1 MRTDRKQ
8 GASTTQLQ
16 NGTSYHVRIPG
27 TVHRTNGVLLPT
39 HSVPI
44 LQWLRHDTRLPA
56 NLPYLLERVTANDTC
71 QKGTKRMDM
80 WIAFS
85 NIHRNPKTRSER
97 ESSENFHY
105 IPS

>member
-1 MRTDRKQ
+1 MRTDRTQ
-8 GASTTQLQ
+8 GASS
-16 NGTSYHVRIPG
+16 SYEMVLATVYEYIPG
-27 TVHRTNGVLLPT
+27 TVHRTNGVLLIT

-56 NLPYLLERVTANDTC
+56 NLPYLLERVTANDTS

-85 NIHRNPKTRSER
+85 NIHRNPKTRIER